1 MPNEIVEKRK
11 DFLSHMLRS
20 CDVIVYLNLTYLYF
34 LDNSF
39 LRLLLRGSMHF
50 LFLTPK
56 IIAVPIPPSQR
67 MPILGLFGVAGLCI
81 LQHIWEPAPR
91 AGELTHGYLH
101 GGMIVDFI
109 GQRPTSKF
117 RLLFMDVFILFLQTC
132 MLSLLIVK
140 QELAPLSSTMDPS
153 SLTSLTGL
161 AGFAA
166 GFRNDAQPRSDEE
179 VEAEERGEVGVE
191 EPTRSEEFL
200 VTAGELQVA
209 RVDML
214 GVVQR
219 QWGST
224 EGAQGQTVGG

>member
-1 MPNEIVEKRK
+1 
-11 DFLSHMLRS
+11 
-20 CDVIVYLNLTYLYF
+20 
-34 LDNSF
+34 
-39 LRLLLRGSMHF
+39 MHF

-56 IIAVPIPPSQR
+56 LIAVPFPPSQR
-67 MPILGLFGVAGLCI
+67 MPILGLFGVTGLCI
-81 LQHIWEPAPR
+81 LQHLWEPAPR

-109 GQRPTSKF
+109 GQRMFPSWRWLYRIIYACLAMNGWMWMFRDRYRVLVETWLILETLGPTSKF
-117 RLLFMDVFILFLQTC
+117 RLLFMDLFILFLQTC

-140 QELAPLSSTMDPS
+140 QELAPSSS
-153 SLTSLTGL
+153 SSPTGLTGL
-161 AGFAA
+161 AGLAA
-166 GFRNDAQPRSDEE
+166 GLRGDAQPRSDEE

-209 RVDML
+209 RVDMV
-214 GVVQR
+214 GVLQR

-224 EGAQGQTVGG
+224 EGAQGQTTGG

>member
-1 MPNEIVEKRK
+1 MPNEIQEKRK

-39 LRLLLRGSMHF
+39 LRLLLRGAMHF

-56 IIAVPIPPSQR
+56 LIAVPFPPSQR
-67 MPILGLFGVAGLCI
+67 MPILGLFGVTGLCI
-81 LQHIWEPAPR
+81 LQHLWEPAPR

-117 RLLFMDVFILFLQTC
+117 RLLFMDLFILFLQTC

-140 QELAPLSSTMDPS
+140 QELAPSSS
-153 SLTSLTGL
+153 SGPTGLTGL
-161 AGFAA
+161 VGLAA
-166 GFRNDAQPRSDEE
+166 GLRGDAQPRSDEE

-209 RVDML
+209 RVDMV

-224 EGAQGQTVGG
+224 EATQGQTTRG

>member
-1 MPNEIVEKRK
+1 
-11 DFLSHMLRS
+11 
-20 CDVIVYLNLTYLYF
+20 
-34 LDNSF
+34 
-39 LRLLLRGSMHF
+39 MHF

-56 IIAVPIPPSQR
+56 LIAVPFPPSQR
-67 MPILGLFGVAGLCI
+67 MPILGLFGVTGLCI
-81 LQHIWEPAPR
+81 LQHLWEPAPR

-109 GQRPTSKF
+109 GQRMFPSWRWLYRIIYLCLAMNGWMWMFRDRYRVLVETWLILETLGPTSKF
-117 RLLFMDVFILFLQTC
+117 RLLFMDLFILFLQTC

-140 QELAPLSSTMDPS
+140 QELAPSSS
-153 SLTSLTGL
+153 SSPTGLTGL
-161 AGFAA
+161 AGLAA
-166 GFRNDAQPRSDEE
+166 GLRGDAQPRSDEE

-209 RVDML
+209 RVDMV
-214 GVVQR
+214 GVLQR

-224 EGAQGQTVGG
+224 EGAQGQTTGG